1 MSKKTYILDTN
12 VLIHDPESIFHF
24 QENEVII
31 PFEALEEL
39 DKLKKRYDQT
49 GQNARQTIR
58 YLGGLVESGCLSE
71 GLQLTEGGV
80 LKVPPTF
87 LQNGKSRKSIVALT
101 KELSQNADNRIIAL
115 ALFYKQQHN
124 GNTIFVSKDI
134 NARVKA
140 QALGIRA
147 EDYKTDKIDIA
158 TIYTGQTSLIVGRET
173 IHALHEHGE
182 LNVDALKDQEQ
193 VFIENQCFLLTSP
206 NGPSALAIHKNGML
220 HKVDHSHTFLWGVR
234 PKNKDQ
240 QFSIELLT
248 DNTIQAVSL
257 IGKAGTGK
265 TILALAVGLHKTL
278 EEGVF
283 QRIFVT
289 KPVVPVG
296 RQDIGF
302 LPGDK
307 EDKMLP
313 WVQSIFD
320 NLVPLSSN
328 NQKMTLDYLM
338 AAHLLEIESIAH
350 IRGRSIA
357 KSWII
362 IDEAQNLTPHEV
374 KTILSRVGEGSKIV
388 LTGDIY
394 QIDSPYLDA
403 GSNGLSY
410 LVSKFKGQLLYGHIM
425 LNKTIRS
432 ALASLA
438 AELL

>member
-1 MSKKTYILDTN
+1 MSRKTYILDTN
-12 VLIHDPESIFHF
+12 VLIHDPGCIFHF

-39 DKLKKRYDQT
+39 DRLKKRYDQT
-49 GQNARQTIR
+49 GQNARQAIR
-58 YLGGLVESGCLSE
+58 CIGELAGQGNLNE
-71 GLQLTEGGV
+71 GLRLGDGGV

-87 LQNGKSRKSIVALT
+87 LQNGVSMKSSFAVT
-101 KELSQNADNRIIAL
+101 HELSLNADNKIIAL
-115 ALFYKQQHN
+115 AWLYKKKHN

-158 TIYTGQTSLIVGRET
+158 TIYSGQTSIEVSAEIISLFHERGSLPVET
-173 IHALHEHGE
+173 LEGTHGQ
-182 LNVDALKDQEQ
+182 LV
-193 VFIENQCFLLTSP
+193 ENQCILLACLK
-206 NGPSALAIHKNGML
+206 GPSALAIHKKGILRRIN
-220 HKVDHSHTFLWGVR
+220 HSATFLWGVK

-240 QFSIELLT
+240 QFSVELLT
-248 DNTIQAVSL
+248 DNTIQAVTL
-257 IGKAGTGK
+257 IGRAGTGK

-278 EEGVF
+278 EEGAF
-283 QRIFVT
+283 QKIFVT

-307 EDKMLP
+307 EEKMLP

-320 NLVPLSSN
+320 NLVPLSCN
-328 NQKMTLDYLM
+328 NQKMTLDYLT
-338 AAHLLEIESIAH
+338 ATHTLEIESIAH

-362 IDEAQNLTPHEV
+362 IDEAQNLTPHEI

-388 LTGDIY
+388 LTGDIF

-410 LVSKFKGQLLYGHIM
+410 LVSKLKGQPLYGHMM

-432 ALASLA
+432 AVASLA